1 MLITL
6 SPAKTLDFDTQKLTR
21 KHSTPIF
28 LDDSSELVDCLQ
40 EYSPRRLAT
49 LMGMSDKLAV
59 LNHERFST
67 WSPPFTTSNAKQ
79 AVLTFRGLAYEGL
92 DADSYSAADFTTAQK
107 SLRILSGL
115 HGILRP
121 LDLVQP
127 YRLEMG
133 TRLKTSRGKDLYEFW
148 GSKITEVVNRDLARS
163 KHPVLVNLASV
174 EYFKSIK
181 SEMLQGRIV
190 TPTFKEQKNGD
201 FKQVTFFAKKA
212 RGLMTSYIIQN
223 QLEDVEDIKTFNL
236 EGYRFNMGLSEEND
250 WVFTRTSG

>member
-1 MLITL
+1 
-6 SPAKTLDFDTQKLTR
+6 
-21 KHSTPIF
+21 
-28 LDDSSELVDCLQ
+28 
-40 EYSPRRLAT
+40 
-49 LMGMSDKLAV
+49 MGMSDKLAA

-67 WSPPFTTSNAKQ
+67 WSGPFTTTNAKQ

-92 DADSYSAADFTTAQK
+92 DADSYSATDFTTAQK
-107 SLRILSGL
+107 FLRILSGL

-121 LDLVQP
+121 LDLIQP

-133 TRLKTSRGKDLYEFW
+133 TKLKSSKGKDLYEFW
-148 GSKITEVVNRDLARS
+148 DTKITRVINKDLGKS
-163 KHPVLVNLASV
+163 KDPVLVNLASV

-223 QLEDVEDIKTFNL
+223 QLEDVEEIKTFNL
-236 EGYRFNMGLSEEND
+236 EGYRFNMALSDGDD
-250 WVFTRTSG
+250 WVFTRKSG